1 MNKRSS
7 ERVAMVTGASR
18 GIGRCAALDLARRGF
33 DVVITART
41 VHEGEGRGHASSVH
55 DETGPVPIPG
65 SLETTA
71 AEIEAL
77 GRKALVVRMD
87 VLDRVSVG
95 MALAT
100 VIERWGHIDVL
111 DNNAIYQGPA
121 TMDRLL
127 DTPLDLAA
135 KIVEGNYLNQLALVQ
150 QVLPLMV
157 EQEPWDSAG
166 TRGVIVNMTSA
177 TALMDPPGPVGEG
190 GWGVAY
196 AAAKAA
202 FTRMAPII
210 HVEFRNQGIRAYNVD
225 PGHIRTATMRARA
238 GESPQAP
245 ATITNVSPEIP
256 GAVIGWLA
264 SDDPE
269 AVALAGQVIKAH
281 RTAKEHQLV
290 DGWP

>member
-1 MNKRSS
+1 MG
-7 ERVAMVTGASR
+7 RVAMVTGASR

-33 DVVITART
+33 DVAITART
-41 VHEGEGRGHASSVH
+41 VHEGEGRGQGSSVL
-55 DETGPVPIPG
+55 DDRGAMPIPG

-77 GRKALVVRMD
+77 GRKALSVKMD
-87 VLDRVSVG
+87 MLDRVSVG

-100 VIERWGHIDVL
+100 VIEHWGHVDVL
-111 DNNAIYQGPA
+111 VNNAIYQGPG

-127 DTPLDLAA
+127 DVPLDVAI
-135 KIVEGNYLNQLALVQ
+135 KIMEGDYFNQLALIQ
-150 QVLPLMV
+150 KALPLMV
-157 EQEPWDSAG
+157 GQDPWDGAG

-202 FTRMAPII
+202 FTRVAPLI
-210 HVEFRNQGIRAYNVD
+210 HVEFRPQGIRAYNVD
-225 PGHIRTATMRARA
+225 PGHIQTATMRVRSGKAA
-238 GESPQAP
+238 EGPP
-245 ATITNVSPEIP
+245 TVTNTSPEIP

-264 SDDPE
+264 SDDDD
-269 AVALAGQVIKAH
+269 AVALAGQVVKAH
-281 RTAKEHQLV
+281 RTCKEHQLV
-290 DGWP
+290 EGWPPQ